1 VERAA
6 SQRTDLLLGGFLYS
20 LLCAGWEVLWNVLL
34 LSERTC
40 C

>member
-6 SQRTDLLLGGFLYS
+6 AKRTDLLLGGLLYS

-34 LSERTC
+34 HSE
-40 C
+40 